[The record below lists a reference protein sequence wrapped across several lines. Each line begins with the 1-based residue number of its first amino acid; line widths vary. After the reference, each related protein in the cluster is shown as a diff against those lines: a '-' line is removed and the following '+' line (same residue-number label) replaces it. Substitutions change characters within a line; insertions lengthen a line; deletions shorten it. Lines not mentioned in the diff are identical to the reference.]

1 MIADRDVLIRQFESS
16 PIHRRI
22 LIQMLTV
29 ALGMLLSCMVLVNT
43 LPTVYLNNLVPV
55 TIATGLLLLFYFG
68 NRYQRAVTQMIH
80 TAGLQ
85 CERCG
90 QSSIPRPDHVHLSAT
105 PQASEAHCY
114 SCGEPL
120 LGVQRNAFVGIPKT
134 T

>member
-1 MIADRDVLIRQFESS
+1 MIADRDVVVRQFESS

-22 LIQMLTV
+22 LIQMLAV
-29 ALGMLLSCMVLVNT
+29 VIGMLLSCMALVNT
-43 LPTVYLNNLVPV
+43 LPTVYLNNLVPL
-55 TIATGLLLLFYFG
+55 TIATGLLLLFYSG

-105 PQASEAHCY
+105 PQALEAHCY

-120 LGVQRNAFVGIPKT
+120 LGFQRNAVV
-134 T
+134 

>member
-16 PIHRRI
+16 PIHRK
-22 LIQMLTV
+22 LFIQMLTV
-29 ALGMLLSCMVLVNT
+29 VLGMLLSCMVLVST
-43 LPTVYLNNLVPV
+43 LPNVYLNNLVPL
-55 TIATGLLLLFYFG
+55 TIATGLLMLFYFG
-68 NRYQRAVTQMIH
+68 NRYQRAVTQMIQ

-105 PQASEAHCY
+105 PQSSEAKCY

-120 LGVQRNAFVGIPKT
+120 
-134 T
+134 

>member
-1 MIADRDVLIRQFESS
+1 MDRDASIRHFASS
-16 PIHRRI
+16 PIHRTI

-29 ALGMLLSCMVLVNT
+29 VFGMLLSCMVLVNT
-43 LPTVYLNNLVPV
+43 LPTVYLNNLVPL
-55 TIATGLLLLFYFG
+55 TMAAGLLMLFYFG
-68 NRYQRAVTQMIH
+68 NRYQRAVTAMIH

-105 PQASEAHCY
+105 PRSSEAQCY

-120 LGVQRNAFVGIPKT
+120 
-134 T
+134 

>member
-1 MIADRDVLIRQFESS
+1 MIVDRDTSIRQFESS
-16 PIHRRI
+16 PIHRQI
-22 LIQMLTV
+22 HIQMLAV
-29 ALGMLLSCMVLVNT
+29 VFGMLLSCIVLVNT
-43 LPTVYLNNLVPV
+43 LPPASLNNLVPL
-55 TIATGLLLLFYFG
+55 TMATGLLMLFYFG
-68 NRYQRAVTQMIH
+68 NRYQRAVTTMIH

-105 PQASEAHCY
+105 PQSSEANCY

-120 LGVQRNAFVGIPKT
+120 QRLQLSAVDGAPKT